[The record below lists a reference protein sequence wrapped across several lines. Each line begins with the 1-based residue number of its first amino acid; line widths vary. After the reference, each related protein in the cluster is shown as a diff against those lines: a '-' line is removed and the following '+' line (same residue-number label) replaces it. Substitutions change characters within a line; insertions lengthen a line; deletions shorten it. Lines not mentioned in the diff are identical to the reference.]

1 VNGFLVGS
9 LDEAVVGVRAAASMD
24 RTLVRASVERR
35 FDADRMVDEYLE
47 LYVRVAA
54 LDEARRADS
63 VV

>member
-1 VNGFLVGS
+1 
-9 LDEAVVGVRAAASMD
+9 MD

-47 LYVRVAA
+47 LYVRVAG
-54 LDEARRADS
+54 LDEARRAGS

>member
-1 VNGFLVGS
+1 
-9 LDEAVVGVRAAASMD
+9 MD

-35 FDADRMVDEYLE
+35 FDADRMVEEYLE

-54 LDEARRADS
+54 LDEARRAGS